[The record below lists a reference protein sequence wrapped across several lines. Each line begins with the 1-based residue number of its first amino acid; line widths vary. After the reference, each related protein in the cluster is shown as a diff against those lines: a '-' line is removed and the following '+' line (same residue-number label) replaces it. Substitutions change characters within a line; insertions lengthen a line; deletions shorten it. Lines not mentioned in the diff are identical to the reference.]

1 MKMKG
6 SGTLSNNTVNAMSIL
21 ALNSGS
27 SSLKFSLYD
36 MRLSGDGG
44 HTWEPQLRA
53 EGLADRIGLAGGHL
67 RLATPQD
74 VLHDESAA
82 YAHHSQAVKAV
93 FDLLDRYHLPRPQAV
108 GHRFV
113 SGGPRYLEHLRITRQ
128 FRDDIRQN
136 FAFAPLHLPAELRAV
151 EAVAEHLPAVPQV
164 ACFDTA
170 FHRSMPEIAA
180 HLPLPN
186 FLWQEGV
193 RKYGFHGL
201 SYEYIVSQLG
211 PLARERTVIAH
222 LGNGA
227 SLAAVQLGQSVDT
240 TMGLT
245 PTGGIPMGTRS
256 GDLDP
261 GVLLYLLNE
270 KHYDSRELEQLVDER
285 SGLLAV
291 SGLTSDMASLL
302 DSDDPQAVL
311 AVEMFAYALR
321 KAVAAMAAALEG
333 LDTLVFTGGI
343 GENAAGVREKVCA
356 PLGFLGIAIDP
367 AANIANAR
375 EISHPSS
382 AVRILVIPT
391 NEDLVIAQHTARLAA
406 GPP

>member
-1 MKMKG
+1 MKG
-6 SGTLSNNTVNAMSIL
+6 RGTLSNNTVNALSIL

-44 HTWEPQLRA
+44 QTWEPQLRA
-53 EGLADRIGLAGGHL
+53 EGLADRIGLSGGHL

-74 VLHDESAA
+74 VLHDESQD
-82 YAHHSQAVKAV
+82 YAHHSQAVKTV
-93 FDLLDRYHLPRPQAV
+93 FDLLDRYHFPRPQAV

-113 SGGPRYLEHLRITRQ
+113 SGGPRYVEHVRITRK
-128 FRDDIRQN
+128 FRDDIRRD

-151 EAVAEHLPAVPQV
+151 EAVAEHFPDVPQV

-170 FHRSMPEIAA
+170 FHRYMPEIASR
-180 HLPLPN
+180 LPLPD

-201 SYEYIVSQLG
+201 SYEYIVSQLDSH
-211 PLARERTVIAH
+211 AQERTVIAH

-270 KHYDSRELEQLVDER
+270 KRYDSRELEQLVDER

-321 KAVAAMAAALEG
+321 KSVAAMAAALEG

-356 PLGFLGIAIDP
+356 PLGFLGIKLDA

-375 EISHPSS
+375 QISTESS
-382 AVRILVIPT
+382 AVRVLVIPT
-391 NEDLVIAQHTARLAA
+391 NEDLVIAQHTARLSAA
-406 GPP
+406 SPY